1 MSGSYS
7 LRTLAA
13 SPNSSAV
20 FVSLS
25 KLRIDGLNTG
35 ICLLGKLWSCRL
47 TTLNYFVSCKLY
59 SSQLLIHFVPKLLQ
73 SSSSFA
79 NLDKVMFLSFFF
91 TGMSQALATQCLIVF
106 RHPILCV
113 LRCIELQ
120 KLLIMAKK
128 IVWLLTVDHFYVC
141 GWNPLVFFW
150 SRLWLNPKNLHNNIA
165 FSGASGLCKTW
176 RFFMEIWQ
184 DKSA

>member
-1 MSGSYS
+1 MQLHTLPYKSSNVQAVRPNKESQIRLHLNTTFSPSNIHVISGIFLRYVRLIFIENISS
-7 LRTLAA
+7 L
-13 SPNSSAV
+13 SNSSAV

-25 KLRIDGLNTG
+25 KLCVDGLNTG

-47 TTLNYFVSCKLY
+47 TTLNYLVSCKLY

-113 LRCIELQ
+113 LHCIELQ

-128 IVWLLTVDHFYVC
+128 IV
-141 GWNPLVFFW
+141 
-150 SRLWLNPKNLHNNIA
+150 
-165 FSGASGLCKTW
+165 
-176 RFFMEIWQ
+176 
-184 DKSA
+184 

>member
-1 MSGSYS
+1 MRAVRPNQESQIRLHLNTTFSPSDIRVISGIFLRYVRLIFIENISS
-7 LRTLAA
+7 L
-13 SPNSSAV
+13 SNSSAV

-25 KLRIDGLNTG
+25 KLCVDGLNTG

-47 TTLNYFVSCKLY
+47 TTLNYLVSCKLY

-128 IVWLLTVDHFYVC
+128 IV
-141 GWNPLVFFW
+141 
-150 SRLWLNPKNLHNNIA
+150 
-165 FSGASGLCKTW
+165 
-176 RFFMEIWQ
+176 
-184 DKSA
+184 